1 MKYYNNRN
9 QDGVNLRIK
18 PSKSKNKSNKKRSS
32 ISGQKVY
39 LQRNG
44 ITIETTADQIKT
56 NIIKKE
62 DIIKERTKLAR
73 SRIRKL
79 RRFPTRY
86 ENIMKRKL
94 TRAGFKYVFQKAFF
108 NEYYFCIVDFFLRK
122 HRLIIEIDGKY
133 HDEYEQRKKDR
144 GHNKFLSSMGFVVIR
159 IKNEDVEKITNSEL
173 KKIIK
178 FKKV

>member
-32 ISGQKVY
+32 ISGQK
-39 LQRNG
+39 
-44 ITIETTADQIKT
+44 
-56 NIIKKE
+56 E

-73 SRIRKL
+73 IRIRKL